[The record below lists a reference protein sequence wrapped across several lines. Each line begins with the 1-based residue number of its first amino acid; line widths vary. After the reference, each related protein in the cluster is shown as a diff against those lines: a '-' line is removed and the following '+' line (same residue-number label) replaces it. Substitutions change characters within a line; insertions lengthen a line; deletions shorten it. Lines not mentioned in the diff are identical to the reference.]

1 MTILWAAA
9 VLGWGVVAAGLWR
22 GLRGRARSA
31 AVMAHALS
39 LGGVFLL
46 GTMLGYGMLLT
57 VISAT
62 AGWWA
67 LALVTGLRPELLVDP
82 PRGGLLRLA
91 AWLPLWAAVDLT
103 CSWAIGVKGP

>member
-1 MTILWAAA
+1 MTILWSAA

-22 GLRGRARSA
+22 GLHGPARSA

-46 GTMLGYGMLLT
+46 GTMLGYGMLVT

-67 LALVTGLRPELLVDP
+67 LALVTGLRPERLVDP
-82 PRGGLLRLA
+82 ARGGLLRLA
-91 AWLPLWAAVDLT
+91 VWLALWPAAGLAG
-103 CSWAIGVKGP
+103 SWAIGVKGP